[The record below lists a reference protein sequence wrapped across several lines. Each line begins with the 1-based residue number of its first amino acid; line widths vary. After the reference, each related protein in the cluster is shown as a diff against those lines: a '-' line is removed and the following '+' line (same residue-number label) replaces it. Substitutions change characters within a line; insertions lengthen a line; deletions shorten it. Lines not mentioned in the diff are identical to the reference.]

1 MTAPYVDPL
10 PQDPQKSQ
18 GTRVF
23 NINAKAWT
31 AALALFTDQ
40 FNAALEWFND
50 RVGFAE
56 IVNDPNE
63 NYTIEDAHRGEY
75 RRMTS
80 TSEKTVTVNT
90 SAETSSIIWNFRNAG
105 SGNLTVLPGDGVT
118 ITPNAGGTLDV
129 PPNGTVSL
137 IRVGLNTYDLTGQT
151 VAAE

>member
-1 MTAPYVDPL
+1 MAAPYVDPL

-18 GTRVF
+18 GVRLF

-40 FNAALEWFND
+40 FNAALDWFND

-56 IVNDPNE
+56 IVNDPNA

-75 RRMTS
+75 RRMTR
-80 TSEKTVTVNT
+80 TSAKTVTVGTSSET
-90 SAETSSIIWNFRNAG
+90 SAIIWNFRNAG
-105 SGNLTVLPGDGVT
+105 DGNLTFLPDGVT

-137 IRVGLNTYDLTGQT
+137 IRVGLNIYDLTGQT